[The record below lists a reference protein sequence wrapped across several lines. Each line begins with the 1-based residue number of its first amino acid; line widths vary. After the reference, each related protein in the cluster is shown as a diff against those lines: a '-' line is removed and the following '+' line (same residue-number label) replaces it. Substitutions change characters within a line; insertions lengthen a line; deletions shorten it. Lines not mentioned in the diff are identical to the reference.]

1 MTDTLDIVKLIEKN
15 PITRLSKDYQ
25 SKLIKKVKEK
35 FTNSEQQ
42 LFVSSFYC
50 YLNHDS
56 NNDFIIDFDN
66 IWKWC
71 GFTRKDNSKRLLEKY
86 FVLDLDYKVLLL
98 PKEEQN
104 LKQDNQNKR
113 GGNNKETI
121 LLTINTFKKFCLK
134 ANTKKSDE
142 IHNYYIKLEE
152 VLHDTMNEET
162 VELRNQLLI
171 KDKKIKQSNEKY
183 KKNEI
188 KHKKIEEKYKLD
200 LKLNKHKILI
210 EKTKGKKCVYIS
222 EIEEHKFIK
231 IGSTKETLARNNQ
244 LNRQY
249 GNSMF
254 LEIFECDNFR
264 DVEESIL
271 ADSTIKK
278 YLHRQP
284 INGHMPQEIVLLND
298 EFNYNQLLNI
308 VKHYVSQIIFLS
320 PIQLLEK
327 QKLDLEKQKLDYNLI
342 SNILNNELYINTVKE
357 ILNNN
362 LPSLIT
368 NIKDYQQNQ
377 NIINNNTLLSNSTI
391 EPIIETIIEPISEP
405 INEPIIETI
414 IEPINE
420 TIIEPISEPI
430 NETIINI
437 ENRQLKTNETQN
449 PNYNMTINLNIK
461 GKTPRGQKIQKIDP
475 DNFKNIIKIYDSM
488 IYLLRSP
495 ENNGFQKSSI
505 QTAIKNNRIYKNFR
519 WNFVKKGEDPTIAN
533 ILPTVNFKAKP
544 PIRSTI
550 LKLNSTK
557 TEILD
562 SFYTKE
568 FLGKELKI
576 SKIKVKNII
585 TNNELYNNNYY
596 IEYLKCPDDL
606 LIKYNKPINR
616 IIPTNSKSIKQI
628 NPLNNEVVIFNT
640 FNEIYIKYSFCSS
653 TLIYAIK
660 NKTIHGGFLW
670 EYNN

>member
-25 SKLIKKVKEK
+25 SKLITKVKEK

-50 YLNHDS
+50 YLNHNS

-66 IWKWC
+66 IWKWI
-71 GFTRKDNSKRLLEKY
+71 GFVRKDPAKRLLEKY
-86 FVLDLDYKVLLL
+86 FILDLDYKILLLSKVEQNTKEVLLHSL
-98 PKEEQN
+98 VEQN
-104 LKQDNQNKR
+104 LKQDNQNKQ

-210 EKTKGKKCVYIS
+210 EKTKGKRCVYIS

-231 IGSTKETLARNNQ
+231 IGSTKETLARHNQ

-308 VKHYVSQIIFLS
+308 VKHYVSQIMFLS

-391 EPIIETIIEPISEP
+391 EPIIE
-405 INEPIIETI
+405 PIIETI
-414 IEPINE
+414 
-420 TIIEPISEPI
+420 T
-430 NETIINI
+430 NI

-461 GKTPRGQKIQKIDP
+461 GKTPKGQKIQKIDP

-585 TNNELYNNNYY
+585 THNKLYNNNYY

>member
-25 SKLIKKVKEK
+25 SKLITKVKEK

-42 LFVSSFYC
+42 LFVASFYC
-50 YLNHDS
+50 YLNHDY
-56 NNDFIIDFDN
+56 NNEFIIDFDT
-66 IWKWC
+66 IWKWVC
-71 GFTRKDNSKRLLEKY
+71 FTRKDHAKRLLEKY
-86 FVLDLDYKVLLL
+86 FVLDLDYKILL
-98 PKEEQN
+98 PLKGEQN
-104 LKQDNQNKR
+104 LKQDKR

-134 ANTKKSDE
+134 ADTKKADE

-171 KDKKIKQSNEKY
+171 KDEKIKL
-183 KKNEI
+183 NEI
-188 KHKKIEEKYKLD
+188 KYKLD

-222 EIEEHKFIK
+222 EIEEYKFIK
-231 IGSTKETLARNNQ
+231 IGSTKETLARHNQ
-244 LNRQY
+244 LNKQY

-271 ADSTIKK
+271 TDSTIKK

-308 VKHYVSQIIFLS
+308 VKHYVSQIMFLS

-327 QKLDLEKQKLDYNLI
+327 QKLDLEKKKIDLEKQKLDYNLI

-391 EPIIETIIEPISEP
+391 EPIIE
-405 INEPIIETI
+405 PIID
-414 IEPINE
+414 
-420 TIIEPISEPI
+420 
-430 NETIINI
+430 I

-495 ENNGFQKSSI
+495 ENNGFHKSSI

-585 TNNELYNNNYY
+585 THNKLYNNNYY

-616 IIPTNSKSIKQI
+616 IIPTHSKSIKQI
-628 NPLNNEVVIFNT
+628 NPLNNEVVIFNS

>member
-25 SKLIKKVKEK
+25 NKLITKVKAK

-50 YLNHDS
+50 YLNHNS

-66 IWKWC
+66 IWKWI
-71 GFTRKDNSKRLLEKY
+71 GFVRKDPAKRLLEKY
-86 FVLDLDYKVLLL
+86 FILDLDYKILLLSKVEQNTKEVLLHSL
-98 PKEEQN
+98 VEQN
-104 LKQDNQNKR
+104 LKQDNQNKQ

-171 KDKKIKQSNEKY
+171 KDEKIKQSKEKY
-183 KKNEI
+183 KKNED
-188 KHKKIEEKYKLD
+188 KYKLE

-210 EKTKGKKCVYIS
+210 EKTKGKRCVYIS

-231 IGSTKETLARNNQ
+231 IGSTKETLARHNQ

-308 VKHYVSQIIFLS
+308 VKHYVSQIMFLS
-320 PIQLLEK
+320 PIQL
-327 QKLDLEKQKLDYNLI
+327 LEKQKLDYNLI

-391 EPIIETIIEPISEP
+391 EPIIE
-405 INEPIIETI
+405 PIID
-414 IEPINE
+414 
-420 TIIEPISEPI
+420 
-430 NETIINI
+430 I

-461 GKTPRGQKIQKIDP
+461 GKTPKGQKIQKIDP

-495 ENNGFQKSSI
+495 ENNGFHKSSI
-505 QTAIKNNRIYKNFR
+505 QTAIKNNRIYKNFI

-585 TNNELYNNNYY
+585 THNKLYNNNYY

>member
-15 PITRLSKDYQ
+15 PITSLSKDYQ
-25 SKLIKKVKEK
+25 NKLITKVKAK

-50 YLNHDS
+50 YLNHNS
-56 NNDFIIDFDN
+56 NNDFIIDFDT
-66 IWKWC
+66 IWKWVC
-71 GFTRKDNSKRLLEKY
+71 FTRKDHAKRLLEKY
-86 FVLDLDYKVLLL
+86 FVLDLDYKILL
-98 PKEEQN
+98 PLKGEQN
-104 LKQDNQNKR
+104 LKQDKR

-134 ANTKKSDE
+134 ADTKKADE

-171 KDKKIKQSNEKY
+171 KDEKIKL
-183 KKNEI
+183 NEI
-188 KHKKIEEKYKLD
+188 KYNND

-210 EKTKGKKCVYIS
+210 EKTKGKRCVYIS

-231 IGSTKETLARNNQ
+231 IGSTKETLARHNQ

-377 NIINNNTLLSNSTI
+377 NIINNNTLLSNSII
-391 EPIIETIIEPISEP
+391 EPIIKPIIEP
-405 INEPIIETI
+405 
-414 IEPINE
+414 
-420 TIIEPISEPI
+420 
-430 NETIINI
+430 
-437 ENRQLKTNETQN
+437 ENV
-449 PNYNMTINLNIK
+449 P
-461 GKTPRGQKIQKIDP
+461 
-475 DNFKNIIKIYDSM
+475 
-488 IYLLRSP
+488 
-495 ENNGFQKSSI
+495 
-505 QTAIKNNRIYKNFR
+505 
-519 WNFVKKGEDPTIAN
+519 V
-533 ILPTVNFKAKP
+533 
-544 PIRSTI
+544 
-550 LKLNSTK
+550 
-557 TEILD
+557 
-562 SFYTKE
+562 
-568 FLGKELKI
+568 
-576 SKIKVKNII
+576 
-585 TNNELYNNNYY
+585 
-596 IEYLKCPDDL
+596 
-606 LIKYNKPINR
+606 
-616 IIPTNSKSIKQI
+616 
-628 NPLNNEVVIFNT
+628 
-640 FNEIYIKYSFCSS
+640 
-653 TLIYAIK
+653 
-660 NKTIHGGFLW
+660 
-670 EYNN
+670 